1 MIRDEIAE
9 LICKATKKAQ
19 RKGSLPRTEIP
30 DVIIERPRRA
40 EHGDYATSLPLKMI
54 ADVNRALKEANA
66 PTLTPLE
73 VGKRIVHRLEK
84 ATFVGQVDVLPPG
97 FINITLDQGWVAR
110 QVEAILEANEAFGH
124 VDAGHGVRVQVEF
137 GSANPTGPMH
147 VGFGRNLVLGDSI
160 ANVLAA
166 AGYQVQREYY
176 VNDAG
181 TQMENFGESLYVR
194 YCELLGRDPSPSS
207 GLRAGEI
214 PEGGYRGQ
222 YIVDWAQRILDREG
236 DRYLAMPYEEA
247 VINMRDLGLQIAMEE
262 IRLDCERMNIHY
274 DNWFSE
280 RSLYDHAAGT
290 GLGGSVF
297 DHIMSILRQ
306 GDHLYMAEG
315 AVWFDAQELGGD
327 KNEVIIR
334 SNGQPGYFVS
344 DIAYHY
350 NKFVERGFDWV
361 INVWG
366 ADHQGHVPR
375 MKAMMEAL
383 DLDPERL
390 TLLVYQLVT
399 IKEGGE
405 DVRLSKRAGTLVDL
419 HEVIEDVG
427 PDAVRFFLMS
437 RDPDSQMEF
446 DLDLAREQSEKNPVL
461 YVQYGHA
468 RIVSILRK
476 ATEEGWD
483 VESDEGDVTLLTHES
498 ELALIR
504 KILALEEVIEL
515 AAISIAPHHL
525 TYYAQDLASDF
536 HAFYR
541 DCRVVSS
548 DPADAELT
556 KARLKLVRAAKGV
569 LARVLGLMGMSALES
584 M

>member
-1 MIRDEIAE
+1 VLRDQIVRMIEDGLRAAQ
-9 LICKATKKAQ
+9 KA
-19 RKGSLPRTEIP
+19 GDLPSFDLP
-30 DVIIERPRRA
+30 PVVIERPKQA
-40 EHGDYATSLPLKMI
+40 EHGDYSSPVCMGLARYARMAPIEI
-54 ADVNRALKEANA
+54 AGRLLNHVRRPE
-66 PTLTPLE
+66 P
-73 VGKRIVHRLEK
+73 VGAIELVHPGYINVRLDTGWI
-84 ATFVGQVDVLPPG
+84 ARQVDV
-97 FINITLDQGWVAR
+97 
-110 QVEAILEANEAFGH
+110 ILASTETWGA
-124 VDAGHGVRVQVEF
+124 VDLGRGKRVQVEF
-137 GSANPTGPMH
+137 GSANPTGPLH
-147 VGFGRNLVLGDSI
+147 VGFGRNVVLGD
-160 ANVLAA
+160 ALASLLEA
-166 AGYQVQREYY
+166 AGYEVQREYY

-181 TQMENFGESLYVR
+181 TQMRLFAESLYAR
-194 YCELLGRDPSPSS
+194 YAQLLGQEVEFPP
-207 GLRAGEI
+207 AG
-214 PEGGYRGQ
+214 YQGQ
-222 YIVDWAQRILDREG
+222 YVTDWAEQIIQSEG
-236 DRYLAMPYEEA
+236 DRFLHLEREDALKA
-247 VINMRDLGLQIAMEE
+247 IGDLGLEEKILPSVRRDVAM
-262 IRLDCERMNIHY
+262 LNIHY
-274 DNWFSE
+274 DNWFHE
-280 RSLYDHAAGT
+280 RSLYT
-290 GLGGSVF
+290 GPQF
-297 DHIMSILRQ
+297 ATIMRVLRE
-306 GDHLYMAEG
+306 GDNLVEREG
-315 AVWFDAQELGGD
+315 AVWFPATRYGAD
-327 KNEVIIR
+327 KDEVVIR
-334 SNGQPGYFVS
+334 STGQPGYFAS

>member
-1 MIRDEIAE
+1 MIEDGLRAAQ
-9 LICKATKKAQ
+9 KA
-19 RKGSLPRTEIP
+19 GDLPSFDLP
-30 DVIIERPRRA
+30 PVVIERPKQA
-40 EHGDYATSLPLKMI
+40 EHGDYSSPVCMGLARYARMAPIEI
-54 ADVNRALKEANA
+54 AGRLLNHVRRPE
-66 PTLTPLE
+66 P
-73 VGKRIVHRLEK
+73 VGAIDLVHPGYINVRLDTGWI
-84 ATFVGQVDVLPPG
+84 ARQVDV
-97 FINITLDQGWVAR
+97 
-110 QVEAILEANEAFGH
+110 ILASTETWGA
-124 VDAGHGVRVQVEF
+124 VDLGRGKRVQVEF
-137 GSANPTGPMH
+137 GSANPTGPLH
-147 VGFGRNLVLGDSI
+147 VGFGRNVVLGD
-160 ANVLAA
+160 ALASLLEA
-166 AGYQVQREYY
+166 AGYEVQREYY

-181 TQMENFGESLYVR
+181 TQMRLFAESLYAR
-194 YCELLGRDPSPSS
+194 YAQLLGQEVEFP
-207 GLRAGEI
+207 
-214 PEGGYRGQ
+214 PEGYQGQ
-222 YIVDWAQRILDREG
+222 YVTDWAEQIIQSEG
-236 DRYLAMPYEEA
+236 DRFLHLEREDALKA
-247 VINMRDLGLQIAMEE
+247 IGDLGLEEKILPSVRRDVAM
-262 IRLDCERMNIHY
+262 LNIHY
-274 DNWFSE
+274 DNWFHE
-280 RSLYDHAAGT
+280 RSLYT
-290 GLGGSVF
+290 GSQF
-297 DHIMSILRQ
+297 ATIMRVLRE
-306 GDHLYMAEG
+306 GDNLVEREG
-315 AVWFDAQELGGD
+315 AVWFPATRYGAD
-327 KNEVIIR
+327 KDEVVIR
-334 SNGQPGYFVS
+334 STGQPGYFAS